1 MIIPRT
7 APAAV
12 PDVAGHYDDL
22 DRFYRTVWGE
32 HVHHGYWVS
41 GHETPAEAAD
51 ALSDLVAARLGL
63 DGDGRF
69 GSPSRPRPRQ
79 VVDIGCGYG
88 ATARRLVRQ
97 YGVRVTGLT
106 VSQAQLD
113 HATEAGRA
121 AGFAPDNPQIFRRDW
136 LANGLPD
143 EAFDGGYAI
152 ESTEHMADKTR
163 VFAEAYRVLRPGGRL
178 AVCAWIARE
187 GAAGWEVRH
196 LLEPICREGRL
207 PGMGT
212 EAEYRGWL
220 AAAGFGAVAAEDI
233 SAAVRRTWTV
243 CARRLA
249 TLLLRDAEARRFL
262 LDSAQRNRVF
272 ALTLLRLWAAYRTGA
287 MRYVVFT
294 AEKPER

>member
-1 MIIPRT
+1 VIVPRT
-7 APAAV
+7 SPAAV
-12 PDVAGHYDDL
+12 SDVAGHYDDL

-32 HVHHGYWVS
+32 HVHHGYWAS
-41 GHETPAEAAD
+41 GHETPEEAAD

-63 DGDGRF
+63 VADSGEA
-69 GSPSRPRPRQ
+69 PPPPPR

-88 ATARRLVRQ
+88 ATARRLAGRHSA
-97 YGVRVTGLT
+97 RVTGLT

-113 HATEAGRA
+113 HALAAGRA
-121 AGFAPDNPQIFRRDW
+121 AGFAPDNPLLMRRDW
-136 LANGLPD
+136 LANGLPGD
-143 EAFDGGYAI
+143 AFDAAYAI
-152 ESTEHMADKTR
+152 ESTEHMADKPR

-249 TLLLRDAEARRFL
+249 ALLLRDAEARRFL